1 MFFRDKKDIAD
12 LDRFRAQIEGLETQL
27 TQARNENERLRSE
40 SDALRRELEQARN
53 SEERLKAGSSSNAD
67 RTAQAE
73 AASSVLEADLQSART
88 QLDAMS
94 SRMDQA
100 KGGVEGVM
108 TLLAESGQSISETNG
123 KLTELIHEF
132 SGIQAL
138 TSEVRDIANQ
148 TNLLAL
154 NAAIEAARAGEQG
167 RGFAVVADEVRK
179 LSEKSTRA
187 ATEIANLTN
196 MLTTR
201 TADMNS
207 NLGTGMNQLFSSV
220 DKVEQTLTVL
230 YQA

>member
-12 LDRFRAQIEGLETQL
+12 LDRFRARVEALETQL
-27 TQARNENERLRSE
+27 AQTQNDNERLRSE
-40 SDALRRELEQARN
+40 SDTLRRELDQAR
-53 SEERLKAGSSSNAD
+53 SAEERLKAGNSSSVD

-73 AASSVLEADLQSART
+73 ALSGALEADLQNTRT
-88 QLDAMS
+88 QLGAMT

-100 KGGVEGVM
+100 KTGVEGVM
-108 TLLAESGQSISETNG
+108 TLLAKSGQSISETNG
-123 KLTELIHEF
+123 KLAELIQEF
-132 SGIQAL
+132 TGIQSL

-196 MLTTR
+196 MLATR
-201 TADMNS
+201 TSDMNS

-220 DKVEQTLTVL
+220 DKVEQTLTML

>member
-1 MFFRDKKDIAD
+1 MFFRDKKDVAD
-12 LDRFRAQIEGLETQL
+12 LERFRVRVETLESEL
-27 TQARNENERLRSE
+27 AQARDEN
-40 SDALRRELEQARN
+40 A
-53 SEERLKAGSSSNAD
+53 RLKSEFESIRRDLDQTRGVEKRLQAENSANAD

-73 AASSVLEADLQSART
+73 TAAGALEADLQATRT
-88 QLDAMS
+88 QLS
-94 SRMDQA
+94 SMTTRMDQA
-100 KGGVEGVM
+100 KSGVEGVM
-108 TLLAESGQSISETNG
+108 TLLAESGQSISETNS
-123 KLTELIHEF
+123 KLSELIHEF
-132 SGIQAL
+132 GGIQAL
-138 TSEVRDIANQ
+138 TGEVRDIANQ

-187 ATEIANLTN
+187 ATEIASLTN

-201 TADMNS
+201 TSDMNS
-207 NLGTGMNQLFSSV
+207 NLDTGMNQLFSSV